1 MNKQVRCYIYIRV
14 STAIQVD
21 GYSLDAQREQLR
33 KYAEFQS
40 MTVVREYADEG
51 KSGKNIEGRAAF
63 RQMLQDIEAGK
74 DHVDF
79 VLVYKLSR
87 FGRNAADVL
96 SSLQKMQDYGVNLI
110 CVEDGI
116 DSSKESGKLMISVL
130 SAVAEIEREN
140 ILVQTMEGRRQKA
153 REGKWNGGF
162 APYGYDLKDGEL
174 KIAEDEAGLIRLIYD
189 KYLNTPMGVGAVAD
203 WLNEHG
209 YRKKTRQNNTLD
221 YFSAPFVK
229 SVIDNPVYCGKLAYG
244 RRKTEKI
251 PGRRNEFHV
260 VKQQNYMLNEG
271 MHEAI
276 ISEDDW
282 QKAQNK
288 RIKNNE
294 KWEKTHSLDHE
305 HILSGIVKCPV
316 CDSGLYGNVNRKKKP
331 DGSSYKDYFF
341 YACKHRKMIDGHLC
355 DYRRQWNEE
364 FINSAV
370 EEFIRKL
377 VQNPDFDAALRKRIN
392 AQIDTKELNAELET
406 LQKQLRQVTGAKDK
420 LSLQLDALDIT
431 DRHYDKKYADML
443 DRLERLYDKISDTES
458 EIENVK
464 TRIQNIE
471 MDKISADNVY
481 ELLLR
486 FNMLYDRFSDA
497 EKKAFLRSFIERIDI
512 YPEKQQNGQI
522 LKHIR
527 FRFPVFYKNQDVFD
541 ISWDNETTVET
552 VVLMSRKDT

>member
-1 MNKQVRCYIYIRV
+1 
-14 STAIQVD
+14 
-21 GYSLDAQREQLR
+21 
-33 KYAEFQS
+33 
-40 MTVVREYADEG
+40 
-51 KSGKNIEGRAAF
+51 
-63 RQMLQDIEAGK
+63 
-74 DHVDF
+74 
-79 VLVYKLSR
+79 
-87 FGRNAADVL
+87 
-96 SSLQKMQDYGVNLI
+96 
-110 CVEDGI
+110 
-116 DSSKESGKLMISVL
+116 
-130 SAVAEIEREN
+130 
-140 ILVQTMEGRRQKA
+140 
-153 REGKWNGGF
+153 
-162 APYGYDLKDGEL
+162 
-174 KIAEDEAGLIRLIYD
+174 
-189 KYLNTPMGVGAVAD
+189 
-203 WLNEHG
+203 
-209 YRKKTRQNNTLD
+209 
-221 YFSAPFVK
+221 
-229 SVIDNPVYCGKLAYG
+229 
-244 RRKTEKI
+244 
-251 PGRRNEFHV
+251 
-260 VKQQNYMLNEG
+260 MLNEG

-486 FNMLYDRFSDA
+486 FNMLYDRFSDT